1 MILTDLSAHPVVAH
15 RGDSAHHPENTF
27 ASFDRALAIGA
38 DALEFD
44 LRVTRDGVAVV
55 IHDATVD
62 RTTSGTGAVAEM
74 TLADLRALDAGS
86 RFTPDGGA
94 THPFARRGLVVP
106 TFAEML
112 ERYREIPLLIEVKV
126 PEAVAETRRLITEHG
141 ARDRVLLDSTDHGAV
156 EPFRADGHTTG
167 ASMKDVLALLRRA
180 CLPGAP
186 ARLPYE
192 ALCIP
197 RWYNG
202 IPVPVGRL
210 ASVARRAGT
219 TTHVW
224 TVNDPHVAASL
235 WRMGVNGIITDDP
248 AAMLSLRASL
258 ARGEQNAER

>member
-1 MILTDLSAHPVVAH
+1 VILTDLSARPVIAH

-27 ASFDRALAIGA
+27 PSFDRAVALGV

-55 IHDATVD
+55 LHDATVD
-62 RTTSGTGAVAEM
+62 RTTSGSGAVAAM
-74 TLADLRALDAGS
+74 TLAELRALDAGA
-86 RFTPDGGA
+86 RFSPDVGV
-94 THPFARRGLVVP
+94 THPFAWQGLVVP

-126 PEAVAETRRLITEHG
+126 PEAVAETRRLVAEHG
-141 ARDRVLLDSTDHGAV
+141 ARDRVLLDSTDYRAV
-156 EPFRADGHTTG
+156 EPFRTDGHTTG

-186 ARLPYE
+186 SRLPYE

-202 IPVPVGRL
+202 IRVPVGRL
-210 ASVARRAGT
+210 ASVARRART
-219 TTHVW
+219 VTHVW
-224 TVNDPHVAASL
+224 TVNDPRVAARL
-235 WRMGVNGIITDDP
+235 WRMGINGIVTDDP
-248 AAMLSLRASL
+248 GAMLRS
-258 ARGEQNAER
+258 RGELPF